1 MSRVSGIKHLR
12 NIKALVFD
20 MDGTLCLPQPWMFPA
35 MRKAIGLDDN
45 SIDILKFIDD
55 MPTEVQR
62 NKAKEGI
69 HMVEEQAMNEMEEQ
83 PGLVKLMK
91 YLTTNDYSKSICTR
105 NVITPVNYFV
115 SKFIP
120 AGYNLFDYIVTRDFR
135 PTKPFPDPL
144 LYISKQ
150 LKVDV
155 SQMMMVGDSMD
166 DMRSGRSAGCI
177 TVLLKNHV
185 NGHIMTDHKDLVD
198 YPIDNLSEI
207 INILEDSNKK

>member
-1 MSRVSGIKHLR
+1 MSKFSSIKHMR
-12 NIKALVFD
+12 SIKALVFD

-35 MRKAIGLDDN
+35 MRKAIGLEDK

-62 NKAKEGI
+62 AKAREAI
-69 HMVEEQAMNEMEEQ
+69 HGVEEQAMIEMEPQ
-83 PGLVKLMK
+83 PGLRELMG
-91 YLTTNDYSKSICTR
+91 YLTTHSYSKSICTR

-120 AGYNLFDYIVTRDFR
+120 VGFNLFDYSVTRDFR
-135 PTKPFPDPL
+135 PTKPYPDPL
-144 LYISKQ
+144 LYISRE
-150 LKVDV
+150 LGIDA
-155 SQMMMVGDSMD
+155 SEMMMVGDSMD

-177 TVLLKNHV
+177 TILLKNHV

-207 INILEDSNKK
+207 ITILEKINI